1 MIKKLFAESITK
13 LVQAANELE
22 LTKDEIVSII
32 NVSNGYVL
40 IYFEYGREGER
51 VD

>member
-1 MIKKLFAESITK
+1 MIKKLFADNITK
-13 LVQAANELE
+13 LVKGANELKIA
-22 LTKDEIVSII
+22 KDEIISIM

-40 IYFEYGREGER
+40 IYFDYGREGER